1 MPYYPMMDWGY
12 YPYMGFEMNFYWL
25 IVLLVIADYVYKLI
39 KHGKILAPEK
49 LESAE
54 DILAKRYAK
63 GELTK
68 EQYTQMKEDLKK
80 YNSMIVPEK

>member
-1 MPYYPMMDWGY
+1 
-12 YPYMGFEMNFYWL
+12 
-25 IVLLVIADYVYKLI
+25 VVIAYYVYKLI
-39 KHGKILAPEK
+39 KQERILAPNN

-68 EQYTQMKEDLKK
+68 EQYTQMKEDLKD
-80 YNSMIVPEK
+80 V

>member
-12 YPYMGFEMNFYWL
+12 YPYMGFGMSLIWL
-25 IVLLVIADYVYKLI
+25 IVILVVAYYVYKLI

-68 EQYTQMKEDLKK
+68 EQYTQMKEDLK
-80 YNSMIVPEK
+80 NV

>member
-1 MPYYPMMDWGY
+1 MMDWGY
-12 YPYMGFEMNFYWL
+12 YPFMGFWMNLIWL
-25 IVLLVIADYVYKLI
+25 IVILVIAYYVYKLI
-39 KHGKILAPEK
+39 KQEKILAPNK

-68 EQYTQMKEDLKK
+68 EQYTQMKEDLK
-80 YNSMIVPEK
+80 NP

>member
-12 YPYMGFEMNFYWL
+12 YPFMGFWMILIWL
-25 IVLLVIADYVYKLI
+25 IVLLAIAYFLYKLI
-39 KHGKILAPEK
+39 KSEKILTPQNV
-49 LESAE
+49 ESAE

-68 EQYTQMKEDLKK
+68 EQYTQMKDDLK
-80 YNSMIVPEK
+80 SV

>member
-1 MPYYPMMDWGY
+1 MMDWGY
-12 YPYMGFEMNFYWL
+12 YPFMGFWMNLIWL
-25 IVLLVIADYVYKLI
+25 IVIVVIAHYVYKLI
-39 KHGKILAPEK
+39 KQERILAPNN

-68 EQYTQMKEDLKK
+68 EQYTQMKEDLKD
-80 YNSMIVPEK
+80 V